1 MEIKGFKSKCANCGK
16 EVILMIPGKKNVFC
30 NKMCEKNFKYSDKF
44 IDDRYWKG
52 TPFKEE

>member
-1 MEIKGFKSKCANCGK
+1 MEIKGFKSKCPNCGK
-16 EVILMIPGKKNVFC
+16 EVVAMIPNKKVFC
-30 NKMCEKNFKYSDKF
+30 NKFCEKNYKYSDKF